1 MNEIEL
7 EFLTLLEQNDVQPL
21 SSEFFE
27 RIENL
32 KSKAEQNLNDNQTDS
47 DI

>member
-21 SSEFFE
+21 SPEFFD

-32 KSKAEQNLNDNQTDS
+32 KSKAEQNLIEDQ
-47 DI
+47 IE